1 MPSTIDNV
9 INRNIHSTADRE
21 LCTAAAEG
29 NYDEIKRLIQKGAD
43 PNYKDYDGRTPL
55 HLAVSNGH

>member
-1 MPSTIDNV
+1 MPSTIDKV

-29 NYDEIKRLIQKGAD
+29 NYDEI
-43 PNYKDYDGRTPL
+43 
-55 HLAVSNGH
+55 

>member
-29 NYDEIKRLIQKGAD
+29 NYDEIQRLIQKGAD